1 MEIFEKIGDA
11 ASKTYKF
18 TAEKTS
24 KLAKETKLRMQ
35 INESKRKIEDLY
47 KEIGEEVYQKSI
59 LDEDIKKEDLKEK
72 CDEIDELSDK
82 IVNCKNEI
90 LTLKEKRQ
98 CKNCYEEIEI
108 TAHFCPN
115 CGFEQP
121 EIEKCN
127 CNDESK
133 EECNCEQESK
143 EDKEQGKVKDKKEQE
158 SMNTEDEEDNAQA
171 EDDDD
176 E

>member
-24 KLAKETKLRMQ
+24 KIAKETKLKMQ
-35 INESKRKIEDLY
+35 INEAKGKIDDIY
-47 KEIGEEVYQKSI
+47 REIGEMVYKKSV

-72 CDEIDELSDK
+72 CDEIDELSGK
-82 IVNCKNEI
+82 IVKCKNEI

-98 CKNCYEEIEI
+98 CRNCYEEIEI
-108 TAHFCPN
+108 NDKFCPN
-115 CGFEQP
+115 CGVKQP
-121 EIEKCN
+121 DIE
-127 CNDESK
+127 K
-133 EECNCEQESK
+133 EECNCDKEAKEEDSKK
-143 EDKEQGKVKDKKEQE
+143 EDTKK
-158 SMNTEDEEDNAQA
+158 DEENKKQDVEEDVEEAQ
-171 EDDDD
+171 DSDDD